1 MRRNARR
8 IGRRVDIIAAAP
20 VGDMSRARNMV
31 FGWAL
36 AIALVAVFASLGAWQ
51 LRRGAEKQAMLDAAA
66 QVTDSREARPL
77 AVASDAARAGG
88 YDWAEGT
95 GSFDPRGPLW
105 LDNQQRAGRVGVR
118 AYRIF
123 HPDDGAPL
131 LVDLGWLP
139 LAGNRVM
146 PAVEL
151 PPGKLQLRGLLA
163 PPPST
168 GIALGSG
175 LARSGDGWL
184 LTRIDLD
191 AIAAAT
197 DMPEPLAPRV
207 LRLDPALPLGHE
219 RDLELLAN
227 TLPPAKHRGYALQWF
242 GLALAVLVTAL
253 ILTFRRTRR

>member
-1 MRRNARR
+1 MRRQTRR
-8 IGRRVDIIAAAP
+8 VGRRARIIAAAQA
-20 VGDMSRARNMV
+20 GGMSHARNTV
-31 FGWAL
+31 FGWTL
-36 AIALVAVFASLGAWQ
+36 ALVLAALFASLGAWQ
-51 LRRGAEKQAMLDAAA
+51 LRRGVEKQAMLDTAA
-66 QVTDSREARPL
+66 QITGSRIARPL
-77 AVASDAARAGG
+77 ALAADPARTRG

-123 HPDDGAPL
+123 NPETGAPL

-139 LAGNRVM
+139 LAGDRVM
-146 PAVEL
+146 PAVER
-151 PPGKLQLRGLLA
+151 PPGRLQLRGLLA

-191 AIAAAT
+191 AITAAT
-197 DMPEPLAPRV
+197 GLPQPLAPRV
-207 LRLDPALPLGHE
+207 LRLDPALPLGYD
-219 RDLELLAN
+219 RDLVLLAN

-242 GLALAVLVTAL
+242 GLALTVLVTAL
-253 ILTFRRTRR
+253 ILTFRRPRR